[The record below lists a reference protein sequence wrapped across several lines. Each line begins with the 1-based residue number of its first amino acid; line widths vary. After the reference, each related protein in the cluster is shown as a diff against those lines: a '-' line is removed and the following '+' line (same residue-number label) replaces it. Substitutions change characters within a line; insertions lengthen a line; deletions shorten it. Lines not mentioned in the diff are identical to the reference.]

1 MYQNLK
7 TLRRETTA
15 LGTPEVDGNPGDNSL
30 CYQSKFLAIFLA
42 GEVNFLAG
50 EKNSSPEDTGEKLFS
65 PARKIAARKM
75 WREK

>member
-1 MYQNLK
+1 MCQNLK

-42 GEVNFLAG
+42 GE
-50 EKNSSPEDTGEKLFS
+50 KNTWLIFS
-65 PARKIAARKM
+65 PARKTVPQKTLAKNNFRR
-75 WREK
+75 REK